1 MFNLEYVRHT
11 HTIYALKIPVY
22 YYVKTEGSL
31 VSQNASL
38 AKTVKMKRMVF
49 EYYDE
54 FYKNVYT
61 EEDYEKEIASMAE
74 VYNMEADKVKEMLG
88 DNEKAKKQM
97 MDDLAVT
104 KAAQFVVS
112 EAKEA

>member
-1 MFNLEYVRHT
+1 
-11 HTIYALKIPVY
+11 
-22 YYVKTEGSL
+22 
-31 VSQNASL
+31 
-38 AKTVKMKRMVF
+38 
-49 EYYDE
+49 
-54 FYKNVYT
+54 
-61 EEDYEKEIASMAE
+61 
-74 VYNMEADKVKEMLG
+74 MEADKVKEMLG